1 METIAALGFAVV
13 VALILCCMSSGGPP
27 DAFQG

>member
-1 METIAALGFAVV
+1 MDAMAAFGVAAVI
-13 VALILCCMSSGGPP
+13 ALILCCMSSGGPP